1 MLRKDLGPMKVM
13 GFARYEAKPGVG
25 LPELIAAARLWQKE
39 FLSNQPGIAFH
50 CFLGNAT
57 GGYADA
63 ILARDEASFAA
74 MSEAHMQAAS
84 SRAFM
89 ELLEPGSIRL
99 CLNRLMLD
107 LDAVPEGFSAIE
119 FGTFRPNKDGG
130 FSEEALM
137 AASRRIEQEYLAAL
151 PEARAHLMA
160 RAGDD
165 TYSEICLVETEGAAR
180 EICAGYVSN
189 AACAPLLNLFDP
201 DSVDLDFWHVLA

>member
-25 LPELIAAARLWQKE
+25 ASDLIVAAREWQKA
-39 FLSNQPGIAFH
+39 FLNDQPGIAFH

-119 FGTFRPNKDGG
+119 FGTFRPGKDGS

-137 AASRRIEQEYLAAL
+137 AASRWIEQEYLAAL

-165 TYSEICLVETEGAAR
+165 TYSEICFVETEGAAR